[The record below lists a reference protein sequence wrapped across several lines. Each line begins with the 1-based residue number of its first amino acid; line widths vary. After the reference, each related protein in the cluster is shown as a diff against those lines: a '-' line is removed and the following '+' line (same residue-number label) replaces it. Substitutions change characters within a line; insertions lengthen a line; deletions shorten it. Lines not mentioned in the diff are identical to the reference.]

1 MSNSKRNY
9 SSKDELEEGNSLI
22 KESSG
27 LNVKTLYQILIK
39 NPYLV
44 NAIDNKKET
53 ILSYSLKNGN
63 IEVSNLIL
71 TSPILDLDFQD
82 KDGNT
87 YLHLAVIAQQEDI
100 IKSLIEKGI
109 FINKQNKDG
118 NTGLHLA
125 YILNDNSIINLLLE
139 SGIDKNIVNKDNK
152 LAEEMKIKPK
162 KYNQSLNNEI
172 RGSKLTNNS
181 RDGNK
186 RKDNKNYIE
195 KNIRKKNNTSN
206 NTNVNTM
213 KKCNNVNR
221 NYNNSKSTKLGIETK
236 VKTPYRGYRKND
248 KITNLNS
255 NNNDDTEENFNDII
269 SIEDDYKARNNNYNF
284 SNKKYTDFE
293 KTIKIDW
300 SVTNK
305 NNINS
310 NRNFGKG
317 KNIKDNY
324 NDQDICNIDDNSS
337 FYNKEYNNTSE
348 KISHTSEFFS
358 NKNNSNNKLS
368 PKIKNNNKAKNTRNN
383 NKNNNCLR
391 SSTGYNNCN
400 SREYI
405 IKSDNRHSKNVPS
418 NIIINNLDISSSHNV
433 EEVNQYNESKMNT
446 INNND
451 NFIDFEDV
459 HNSYPLKMNND
470 NDNDNYFNQKD
481 NFNSFHAFSGNFEPK
496 QVIKKEKNEK
506 IIKNIP
512 KRKTATSN
520 TIKRNILSPNVNKKI
535 KDENNLNIKS
545 SNMASSFVTQS
556 RIKISNKKN
565 NPLIEFLSQINL
577 LKYLNDLDNNGF
589 DDINLLIDEAKKG
602 NIIKDQELKE
612 CGINIPGDR
621 AKILIRIKEKANM
634 FGFALPKSIYY
645 VCQNMDDI
653 ENDQHIKNLNK
664 WLSDIKVE
672 RYLIN
677 FVENGYHSIEL
688 LLMQM
693 ETENPLTTE
702 ILRDEIGIDK
712 IGYRSRILNKLK
724 EEGRSLNNKLKT
736 SALIVN
742 NRGDDKNC
750 ECSIF

>member
-1 MSNSKRNY
+1 MSDVKRNY
-9 SSKDELEEGNSLI
+9 FPKDEIEEGNSLI
-22 KESSG
+22 KESSE
-27 LNVKTLYQILIK
+27 LNVQALYQILIK

-44 NAIDNKKET
+44 NTIDNKKET
-53 ILSYSLKNGN
+53 IMSYSLKNGN

-71 TSPILDLDFQD
+71 TSPILDLDYQD

-87 YLHLAVIAQQEDI
+87 YLHLAVISQQEDI

-109 FINKQNKDG
+109 FINKQNKEG

-125 YILNDNSIINLLLE
+125 YKINDNSIINLLLE
-139 SGIDKNIVNKDNK
+139 SGIDKNIANKDNK
-152 LAEEMKIKPK
+152 LAEEMKLKTK
-162 KYNQSLNNEI
+162 KYNSSINNEI
-172 RGSKLTNNS
+172 RGSRLTNNNK
-181 RDGNK
+181 DGNK
-186 RKDNKNYIE
+186 KKDNKNYIE

-206 NTNVNTM
+206 NTNVNTI
-213 KKCNNVNR
+213 KKCNNINK
-221 NYNNSKSTKLGIETK
+221 NYNNSKSTKLGNETK
-236 VKTPYRGYRKND
+236 AKTPYRGIKKND
-248 KITNLNS
+248 KITNLNF
-255 NNNDDTEENFNDII
+255 DDNEEAFNDII
-269 SIEDDYKARNNNYNF
+269 SIDDDYKARDNNYNY

-300 SVTNK
+300 SETNK
-305 NNINS
+305 NNIND
-310 NRNFGKG
+310 NKNIGKE

-337 FYNKEYNNTSE
+337 FYNKECNNTSD
-348 KISHTSEFFS
+348 KISHTSDCFS
-358 NKNNSNNKLS
+358 NKNDKLS
-368 PKIKNNNKAKNTRNN
+368 PTINNNNKTKSTRNN
-383 NKNNNCLR
+383 NKNNNHLR
-391 SSTGYNNCN
+391 SSTGYNPCTNM
-400 SREYI
+400 EYI
-405 IKSDNRHSKNVPS
+405 IKSEKRYSKNVPS
-418 NIIINNLDISSSHNV
+418 NIIINNLDISSNHNV
-433 EEVNQYNESKMNT
+433 EEVNQYNEYESKMNT
-446 INNND
+446 IHNND
-451 NFIDFEDV
+451 NFIDFGDI
-459 HNSYPLKMNND
+459 HNSYPLKIN

-481 NFNSFHAFSGNFEPK
+481 NFNSFHAFSGNFEQK
-496 QVIKKEKNEK
+496 QVKNKEINKK
-506 IIKNIP
+506 IIKNVP

-520 TIKRNILSPNVNKKI
+520 TIKKNILSPNINKKI

-634 FGFALPKSIYY
+634 FGFTLPKSVYY
-645 VCQNMDDI
+645 ICQNIDDV
-653 ENDQHIKNLNK
+653 ENDQHIKDLNK

-677 FVENGYHSIEL
+677 FLENGYHSIEL

-724 EEGRSLNNKLKT
+724 EEGRNLNNKLKT

-742 NRGDDKNC
+742 NKGDDKNC
-750 ECSIF
+750 ECFIF

>member
-1 MSNSKRNY
+1 MSNLKRNY
-9 SSKDELEEGNSLI
+9 FPKNELEGNSLI

-27 LNVKTLYQILIK
+27 LHVQALYQILIK

-53 ILSYSLKNGN
+53 ILSYSLKNGK

-71 TSPILDLDFQD
+71 TSPILDLDYQD

-87 YLHLAVIAQQEDI
+87 YLHLAVNAQQEEI

-109 FINKQNKDG
+109 FINKQNKEG
-118 NTGLHLA
+118 NTALHLA

-139 SGIDKNIVNKDNK
+139 NGIDKNIVNKDNK
-152 LAEEMKIKPK
+152 LAEEMKIKTK

-172 RGSKLTNNS
+172 RGSKLINNN

-186 RKDNKNYIE
+186 RKDIKNYIE
-195 KNIRKKNNTSN
+195 KNLRKKNNTSN
-206 NTNVNTM
+206 NTNVNTI
-213 KKCNNVNR
+213 KKYNNINK

-236 VKTPYRGYRKND
+236 VKTSPNRGIKKHD
-248 KITNLNS
+248 KMTNLNS
-255 NNNDDTEENFNDII
+255 NNNYDSEEAFKDII
-269 SIEDDYKARNNNYNF
+269 SIEDDYKTSNNNYNY

-300 SVTNK
+300 NETNK
-305 NNINS
+305 NYINV
-310 NRNFGKG
+310 N
-317 KNIKDNY
+317 KNIYKEKNLTDNY

-337 FYNKEYNNTSE
+337 FYNKEYNNVSE
-348 KISHTSEFFS
+348 KISHKSEFFS
-358 NKNNSNNKLS
+358 SKNKSNNKLS

-383 NKNNNCLR
+383 NNKNNNCLR
-391 SSTGYNNCN
+391 SSTGYNPCS
-400 SREYI
+400 SREYL
-405 IKSDNRHSKNVPS
+405 IKSEKRHSKNSPS
-418 NIIINNLDISSSHNV
+418 NIIINNLDISSNHNV
-433 EEVNQYNESKMNT
+433 EEVSQYNESKMNT
-446 INNND
+446 IHNND

-459 HNSYPLKMNND
+459 HNSYPLKIN

-481 NFNSFHAFSGNFEPK
+481 NFNSFHGFSGNFEQK
-496 QVIKKEKNEK
+496 QVKMEEINEK

-535 KDENNLNIKS
+535 KDENTLNIKS

-565 NPLIEFLSQINL
+565 TPLIEFLSQINL

-602 NIIKDQELKE
+602 NVIKDQELKE

-621 AKILIRIKEKANM
+621 AKILIRIKEKSNM
-634 FGFALPKSIYY
+634 FGFALPKSVYY
-645 VCQNMDDI
+645 ICQNMDDI
-653 ENDQHIKNLNK
+653 ENDQHIKDLKN

-677 FVENGYHSIEL
+677 FLENGYHSIEL

-693 ETENPLTTE
+693 ETESPLTTE

-724 EEGRSLNNKLKT
+724 EDGRSMNNKLKT

-750 ECSIF
+750 ECFIF

>member
-1 MSNSKRNY
+1 MANVKRNY
-9 SSKDELEEGNSLI
+9 FSKDELEEGNSLI

-27 LNVKTLYQILIK
+27 LNVQTLYQILIK

-53 ILSYSLKNGN
+53 ILSYSLKKGN
-63 IEVSNLIL
+63 IEVTNLIL
-71 TSPILDLDFQD
+71 TSPILDLDYQD

-109 FINKQNKDG
+109 FINKQNKEG

-125 YILNDNSIINLLLE
+125 YIINDNSIINLLLE

-152 LAEEMKIKPK
+152 LAEEMATKIK
-162 KYNQSLNNEI
+162 KYNHSLNNEI
-172 RGSKLTNNS
+172 RGSKLSNNNK
-181 RDGNK
+181 DGNK
-186 RKDNKNYIE
+186 IKDNKNYNE
-195 KNIRKKNNTSN
+195 KNIRKKNGTSN
-206 NTNVNTM
+206 NTNVNTI
-213 KKCNNVNR
+213 KKYNNVNR
-221 NYNNSKSTKLGIETK
+221 NYNNSKSTKLGVETK
-236 VKTPYRGYRKND
+236 IKTTPYRGFKKND
-248 KITNLNS
+248 MNPNNLDN
-255 NNNDDTEENFNDII
+255 TEQAFNDII
-269 SIEDDYKARNNNYNF
+269 NIEDDYKVGNNNYNY
-284 SNKKYTDFE
+284 SNKKYSDFE

-300 SVTNK
+300 NMTNK
-305 NNINS
+305 NNIKIN
-310 NRNFGKG
+310 KKIDKE
-317 KNIKDNY
+317 KNLKDNY

-337 FYNKEYNNTSE
+337 FYNNDNNASE

-358 NKNNSNNKLS
+358 NKNNNNSKLS
-368 PKIKNNNKAKNTRNN
+368 SNIKTNNRTKNTRNYN

-391 SSTGYNNCN
+391 SSTGYNPCT

-405 IKSDNRHSKNVPS
+405 IKSEVRHNKNVPS
-418 NIIINNLDISSSHNV
+418 NIIINNLDNSSTRNID
-433 EEVNQYNESKMNT
+433 EVNQYNESKMNT
-446 INNND
+446 IHNND
-451 NFIDFEDV
+451 NFIDFEDI
-459 HNSYPLKMNND
+459 HNSYPLKEN

-481 NFNSFHAFSGNFEPK
+481 NYNSFNAFSGIFEQK
-496 QVIKKEKNEK
+496 QIKKTEINNK
-506 IIKNIP
+506 IKKNIP

-520 TIKRNILSPNVNKKI
+520 TIKRNILSPNINKKI

-612 CGINIPGDR
+612 CGINMPGDR

-634 FGFALPKSIYY
+634 FGFALPKSVYY
-645 VCQNMDDI
+645 ICQNMDDI
-653 ENDQHIKNLNK
+653 ENDQHIANLKN

-672 RYLIN
+672 RYLLN
-677 FVENGYHSIEL
+677 FLESGYHSIEL

-693 ETENPLTTE
+693 ETESPLTTE

-742 NRGDDKNC
+742 GRGDDKNC
-750 ECSIF
+750 DCFIF